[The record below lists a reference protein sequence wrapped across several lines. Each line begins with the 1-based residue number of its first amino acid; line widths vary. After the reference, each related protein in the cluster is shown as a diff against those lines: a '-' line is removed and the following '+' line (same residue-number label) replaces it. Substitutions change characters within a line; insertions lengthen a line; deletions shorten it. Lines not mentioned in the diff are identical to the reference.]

1 MNKIT
6 YSEAIQ
12 FLNAVVLEG
21 LRQVAD
27 NKYILA
33 EKNFIKAVKITRQ
46 LNKLK
51 KIEQRDDIVK
61 RLTLENQEL
70 KKEIKEKDKKIKE
83 DKNITE
89 KTKRLKK
96 RQNY

>member
-70 KKEIKEKDKKIKE
+70 KKEIKEKDKKF
-83 DKNITE
+83 DK
-89 KTKRLKK
+89 
-96 RQNY
+96 

>member
-33 EKNFIKAVKITRQ
+33 ERNFIKAVKITRQ

-51 KIEQRDDIVK
+51 KLEQRNDVVK

-70 KKEIKEKDKKIKE
+70 KKEIKEKDKKL
-83 DKNITE
+83 DK
-89 KTKRLKK
+89 
-96 RQNY
+96 